1 MSRPYRHTSK
11 LTRLDPTREQ
21 VNLILDFEDV
31 DDFLADYDANLS
43 QGVALIETDRYLS
56 EGTGVQL
63 RISFPGLL
71 APVVI
76 DGVARTLDNEDGITG
91 IRVQLRPDPVRDRLV
106 ERIRA
111 RDRAVILPVVR
122 VLIVEDNH
130 HVAQLV
136 SNGLAASAR
145 RELGQVAFTFTTAE
159 DGAVALEL
167 LKQTTFDAAIVDV
180 YLPVLD
186 GPGFIR
192 QARTALGLTDL
203 PIITMS
209 GGGDSARNAALS
221 AGATAFLDKPVRLK
235 QVVDTMRQL
244 IKL

>member
-1 MSRPYRHTSK
+1 MSRPHRHTSK

-21 VNLILDFEDV
+21 VNLILDYEDV

-43 QGVALIETDRYLS
+43 QGNAVIETDRYLF

-71 APVVI
+71 APVVME
-76 DGVARTLDNEDGITG
+76 GVARTLDKDDAISG
-91 IRVQLRPDPVRDRLV
+91 IRVQLRADPALERLV
-106 ERIRA
+106 ERIRS
-111 RDRAVILPVVR
+111 RDRAVIVPVVR

-145 RELGQVAFTFTTAE
+145 RELGHVAFTFTTAE

-167 LKQTTFDAAIVDV
+167 LKQATFDAAIVDV

-209 GGGDSARNAALS
+209 GGGDSARNAALA

-235 QVVDTMRQL
+235 QVVDTIRQL